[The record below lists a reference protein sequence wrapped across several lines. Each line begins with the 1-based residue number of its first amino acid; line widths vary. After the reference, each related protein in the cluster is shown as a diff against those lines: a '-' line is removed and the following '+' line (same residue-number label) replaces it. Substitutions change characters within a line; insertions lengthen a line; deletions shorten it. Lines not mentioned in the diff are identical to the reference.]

1 MTVFLDLADVLAL
14 ASRLLGDPPPIRDV
28 GLLESAVARPRTV
41 VFGVEAY
48 ETIWTKAAALLQSIV
63 NNHALIDG
71 NKRLGWLA
79 TAVFLELNDI
89 PISQASNDD
98 VYEFVLSVASGSPEF
113 DEIAERLQD
122 LINRLGPPLSHSN
135 QLHVLVH
142 PTCCSATRG
151 KQQLERETTT
161 SERTQT
167 TSCVLLV
174 AWRTTENATDCSGE
188 NQQRCHH
195 AFDQE
200 ANDVLL
206 CTR

>member
-122 LINRLGPPLSHSN
+122 LINR
-135 QLHVLVH
+135 
-142 PTCCSATRG
+142 
-151 KQQLERETTT
+151 
-161 SERTQT
+161 
-167 TSCVLLV
+167 
-174 AWRTTENATDCSGE
+174 
-188 NQQRCHH
+188 
-195 AFDQE
+195 
-200 ANDVLL
+200 
-206 CTR
+206 

>member
-1 MTVFLDLADVLAL
+1 MTVFLDLGDVLAL

-98 VYEFVLSVASGSPEF
+98 VYEFVHSVASGSPEV
-113 DEIAERLQD
+113 DEIAEQLQ
-122 LINRLGPPLSHSN
+122 G
-135 QLHVLVH
+135 
-142 PTCCSATRG
+142 
-151 KQQLERETTT
+151 
-161 SERTQT
+161 
-167 TSCVLLV
+167 LL
-174 AWRTTENATDCSGE
+174 DS
-188 NQQRCHH
+188 
-195 AFDQE
+195 
-200 ANDVLL
+200 
-206 CTR
+206 